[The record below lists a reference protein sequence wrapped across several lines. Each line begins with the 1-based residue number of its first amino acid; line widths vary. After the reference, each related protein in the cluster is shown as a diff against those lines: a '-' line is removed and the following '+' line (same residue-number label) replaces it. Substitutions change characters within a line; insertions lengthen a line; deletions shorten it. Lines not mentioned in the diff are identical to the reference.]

1 MQLVLQLVTVFD
13 YVLPLS
19 VKKRTIVRVTT
30 LEEEE
35 ESYRKDYDEGKRVKN
50 MNKEDENKKERVTSS
65 LLWPNIFLSTLF

>member
-65 LLWPNIFLSTLF
+65 LL